1 MQRTQFCPDSASGT
15 SYQACP
21 KSPDKVFHSPG
32 FGDRLWF
39 GAASRRTGTLR
50 ACLAWAICLALAP
63 DARATTAAHLR
74 EELAAGAKVVL
85 IDVRIPTAF
94 AQGHLPGAINI
105 PASLCS
111 QKRLPPLGRVV
122 VYDDGLGRQNSE
134 SLQAAAAAL
143 AQKPGITVDI
153 LEGGFAAWES
163 AHGLTTRGRGIHHE
177 TLNYITYA
185 QLKANKASDVVLVD
199 LRKKTPAPPSSS
211 SPQALAAAPEP
222 LTDLGREFPGMTLA
236 KSAADQALNSGGDAR
251 PLIVLID
258 SADGSAE
265 AAARLLKAGGSRRY
279 AILAGG
285 ELSLAR
291 KGQAGL
297 QRSGLRSNPR
307 SGN

>member
-1 MQRTQFCPDSASGT
+1 VDA
-15 SYQACP
+15 
-21 KSPDKVFHSPG
+21 
-32 FGDRLWF
+32 
-39 GAASRRTGTLR
+39 GAM
-50 ACLAWAICLALAP
+50 
-63 DARATTAAHLR
+63 TAANLQQQ
-74 EELAAGAKVVL
+74 LAGGAKVVL
-85 IDVRIPTAF
+85 IDVRIPTSF

-122 VYDDGLGRQNSE
+122 VYDDGLGRQGSG
-134 SLQAAAAAL
+134 SLQAAAGAL

-153 LEGGFAAWES
+153 LEGGFAAWEA

-185 QLKANKASDVVLVD
+185 QLKANNPSEVVLVD
-199 LRKKTPAPPSSS
+199 LRKTPAPPSSS
-211 SPQALAAAPEP
+211 SPQALASAAEP
-222 LTDLGREFPGMTLA
+222 PTDLGREFPGMAVA
-236 KSAADQALNSGGDAR
+236 KSAADKALNSGGGT
-251 PLIVLID
+251 PSLIVLID

-297 QRSGLRSNPR
+297 QRSGPRSNPR
-307 SGN
+307 TRN

>member
-1 MQRTQFCPDSASGT
+1 M
-15 SYQACP
+15 
-21 KSPDKVFHSPG
+21 
-32 FGDRLWF
+32 
-39 GAASRRTGTLR
+39 
-50 ACLAWAICLALAP
+50 
-63 DARATTAAHLR
+63 TAANLQQQ
-74 EELAAGAKVVL
+74 LAGGAKVVL
-85 IDVRIPTAF
+85 IDVRIPTSF

-122 VYDDGLGRQNSE
+122 VYDDGLGRQGSG
-134 SLQAAAAAL
+134 SLQAAAGAL

-153 LEGGFAAWES
+153 LEGGFAAWEA

-185 QLKANKASDVVLVD
+185 QLKANNPSEVVLVD
-199 LRKKTPAPPSSS
+199 LRKTPAPPSSS
-211 SPQALAAAPEP
+211 SPQALASAAEP
-222 LTDLGREFPGMTLA
+222 PTDLGREFPGMAVA
-236 KSAADQALNSGGDAR
+236 KSAADKALNSGGGT
-251 PLIVLID
+251 PSLIVLID

-297 QRSGLRSNPR
+297 QRSGPRSNPR
-307 SGN
+307 TRN